1 MISQKDAQF
10 LEYLS
15 AATDAGK
22 ISWQPTA
29 GEDQYTAALKGK
41 YIVVAGAGRQGRWVK
56 MTNVDNQTMLF
67 ISDDD
72 DPGGRVDEVFNRARR
87 AAFQVDAAIDDI
99 VSGE

>member
-10 LEYLS
+10 LDYLS
-15 AATDAGK
+15 TATEAGK

-29 GEDQYTAALKGK
+29 GEDQYTAGLKGK
-41 YIVVAGAGRQGRWVK
+41 YIIVAGSGREGRWVK

-72 DPGGRVDEVFNRARR
+72 DPAGRVYDVFNKARR
-87 AAFQVDAAIDDI
+87 AALQVDAAIDDI
-99 VSGE
+99 VNDE